1 MSKDG
6 KKSGNLKGGVSSAP
20 TSTPM
25 ARHLVGFAISTAL
38 LATSFCV
45 ALFFGLN
52 QKEAERHTPPPNI
65 PSVNGIRLQATNFTI
80 HLPSQGR
87 VQARALTSINPEVSG
102 RIISIEPSFKE
113 GGFFQPGQK
122 LLTLDNS
129 DYLSGVVKAKATIT
143 QLKAKLELEKIG
155 RAGYSNAVAVAKA
168 NLEQAN
174 VALKLEIL
182 ERAGYS
188 NALAIARANLAQSEA
203 ALKLELARGDAATN
217 NLKRL
222 GKLEKASPLAKY
234 EPQVAEALANTNAKR
249 ATLEKAAEDLSK
261 RPAQMEANLIAKIKV
276 AEVNLAE
283 ASDNLKRP
291 EQLEAEL
298 LAQIR
303 IAESEAKQAA
313 RNNARTTIVAPQ
325 YHGRITEKRV
335 DIGQVIN
342 ANTVLATAIA
352 TDYAEVR
359 LPISNHR
366 LSYLNVPEQLIST
379 NNTEALNQQPPT
391 VHPNVKL
398 TAKIGV
404 DSHSWQGKI
413 DRTES
418 RYDSASQQL
427 FLIAQ
432 VAEPYARKPALR
444 AGLFVRADIT
454 GKTLDNV
461 FILPRH
467 AVRRGNQVA
476 LAITD
481 GDKKFLTTKE
491 IEILWSDEKV
501 IITRSLEPGDVL
513 ITTPI
518 EYATKGD
525 ELIVHIDGEATPKSP
540 PFGKGSKGGP
550 MKVKNKSKG
559 KGSGKKKSKPKA

>member
-1 MSKDG
+1 MSEDG
-6 KKSGNLKGGVSSAP
+6 KKSGNVKGGISS
-20 TSTPM
+20 TTTTTPM
-25 ARHLVGFAISTAL
+25 TRHLFGFAISIVL

-45 ALFFGLN
+45 ALFFCLN
-52 QKEAERHTPPPNI
+52 QKEAKRHTPPPNI
-65 PSVNGIRLQATNFTI
+65 PSVNGVRLQATNFII

-129 DYLSGVVKAKATIT
+129 DYLNGVVKAKATIT
-143 QLKAKLELEKIG
+143 QLEAKLELEKINRG
-155 RAGYSNAVAVAKA
+155 GYSNAVAVAEA

-174 VALKLEIL
+174 VALKLEKL
-182 ERAGYS
+182 ERTGYS
-188 NALAIARANLAQSEA
+188 NAVAIAKANLAQSEA

-222 GKLEKASPLAKY
+222 GTLEKASPLAKY
-234 EPQVAEALANTNAKR
+234 EPQVAEAVANTNAKR
-249 ATLEKAAEDLSK
+249 ATLEKAAEDLIK

-283 ASDNLKRP
+283 AQENLKRP

-313 RNNARTTIVAPQ
+313 RNTDRTTIVAPQ

-342 ANTVLATAIA
+342 ASTVLATAIA

-366 LSYLNVPEQLIST
+366 LSYLNVPEQLVST
-379 NNTEALNQQPPT
+379 NNTEALKQQPPM
-391 VHPNVKL
+391 VHPAVKL

-404 DSHSWQGKI
+404 DSHSWHGKI
-413 DRTES
+413 DRAES

-476 LAITD
+476 LAINA
-481 GDKKFLTTKE
+481 GDKKFLTTKN
-491 IEILWSDEKV
+491 IEILWSDEEV
-501 IITRSLEPGDVL
+501 MITRSLEPGDVL

-518 EYATKGD
+518 EYATKGKKQ
-525 ELIVHIDGEATPKSP
+525 ELIVHIAGEATPKSP
-540 PFGKGSKGGP
+540 PFGKGGP
-550 MKVKNKSKG
+550 MKGKGKSKG

>member
-1 MSKDG
+1 MSVDG

-25 ARHLVGFAISTAL
+25 ARHLVGFAISTVL
-38 LATSFCV
+38 LVTSFCV

-52 QKEAERHTPPPNI
+52 QKETKRHTPPPNI
-65 PSVNGIRLQATNFTI
+65 PSVNGIRVQATNFTI

-129 DYLSGVVKAKATIT
+129 DYLSEVVKAKATIT

-155 RAGYSNAVAVAKA
+155 RAGYSNAVDVAEA

-222 GKLEKASPLAKY
+222 GKLGNASPLAKY

-283 ASDNLKRP
+283 ARENLKRP

-313 RNNARTTIVAPQ
+313 RNTDRTTIVAPQ

-366 LSYLNVPEQLIST
+366 LSYLNVPEQLVST
-379 NNTEALNQQPPT
+379 NNTEAFKQQPPM
-391 VHPNVKL
+391 VHPAVKL

-413 DRTES
+413 DRAES

-481 GDKKFLTTKE
+481 GDKKFLTTKT

-501 IITRSLEPGDVL
+501 MVTRSLEPGDVL

-518 EYATKGD
+518 EYANKGD
-525 ELIVHIDGEATPKSP
+525 ELIVHIAGEATPKSL
-540 PFGKGSKGGP
+540 PFGKSGKGGP
-550 MKVKNKSKG
+550 MKGNDKFKG